1 MSSQHGRPKRAEAS
15 TRSIVVDG
23 AGDGVGRGDEEVTT
37 APVRVLRGGA
47 VTGVEAEE
55 GEAEEG
61 EAEEGKE
68 EDASVCAHGE
78 EVVPR
83 EEG

>member
-23 AGDGVGRGDEEVTT
+23 AGAGVGDEEVTT

-61 EAEEGKE
+61 EAEEGKA